1 MKPRNIQGYVEI
13 AHTADWAIKVWAPD
27 LAGLL
32 VEAARGMVALMEFTF
47 EGPKLA
53 DRQIE
58 LGAEDAEELLVS
70 FLSELLFI
78 GESEGIGF
86 VNAHISLQGYHLSAI
101 VDPRKILS
109 QRKEIKAVTYHNL
122 VIRECA
128 EGLETVIVFDV

>member
-1 MKPRNIQGYVEI
+1 MEPRKNQGYVEI

-32 VEAARGMVALMEFTF
+32 VEAALGMVALMEITYT
-47 EGPKLA
+47 GPQQA
-53 DRQIE
+53 DRKIE
-58 LGAEDAEELLVS
+58 LRAEDGEGLLVS

-86 VNAHISLQGYHLSAI
+86 VNAHITLQGYHLNAVIDSC
-101 VDPRKILS
+101 KILS

-122 VIRECA
+122 IIRESA
-128 EGLETVIVFDV
+128 EGLETLIVFDV